1 MHNVRRTEHA
11 FFTLEDDYVLDP
23 VSLLQGI
30 APAPAARARIVA
42 LAVLTGERH
51 RIAQEDWDA
60 LASIPTDAWVAED
73 RYDPGVIRGLLEKG
87 LIVSDCDEPR
97 CRELRERDE
106 ALTGTA
112 WHPYAGLYHF
122 ATRWSGIDIRDGI
135 DGEEDL
141 AALTAAAV
149 RDLVA
154 EHGPPPPELPHVE
167 AAQTV
172 SLPGRIRTEPIY
184 RTLTERRTTRVF
196 DLERPMALDDLDAVL
211 RYVFGCHGYASRV
224 EGVVCIKRTSP
235 SGGGLHPITAYPIVT
250 NVEGVPPGVYHYNA
264 GDHSLAL
271 IYDLSAEEARELA
284 TQFVCGQEYFAA
296 AHVSFVLAARFYR
309 NHWKYRR
316 HPRAYAGMLV
326 DAGHLSQTLYLVAA
340 ELGLGAYVTMA
351 INGRDI
357 ETRLELD
364 GVETG
369 AIAVCGCG
377 PRAARPSP
385 LEPRFSVRPPGGHSV
400 SAASAR

>member
-1 MHNVRRTEHA
+1 VPNVRRTEHA
-11 FFTLEDDYVLDP
+11 FFSLEDDYVLDP

-30 APAPAARARIVA
+30 EPAPAAKAQIVS

-51 RIAQEDWDA
+51 EIAAEDWEV
-60 LASIPTDAWVAED
+60 LVSIPTDGWVAED
-73 RYDPGVIRGLLEKG
+73 RHDPRVIRGLLEKG
-87 LIVSDCDEPR
+87 LLLSDSREPPF
-97 CRELRERDE
+97 REMRERDE
-106 ALTGTA
+106 ALTATA
-112 WHPYAGLYHF
+112 WHPYASLYHF
-122 ATRWSGIDIRDGI
+122 ATRWSGIDIREGI
-135 DGEEDL
+135 DGDEDL
-141 AALTAAAV
+141 AALTKAAV
-149 RDLVA
+149 RDLVT
-154 EHGPPPPELPHVE
+154 EHGYPPSELPHVRATE
-167 AAQTV
+167 TV
-172 SLPGRIRTEPIY
+172 SLPGRIRTEPLY

-235 SGGGLHPITAYPIVT
+235 SGGGLHPITAYPIIT
-250 NVEGVPPGVYHYNA
+250 NVEGVAPGVYHYNA

-271 IYDLSAEEARELA
+271 TQALTADEARELA
-284 TQFVCGQEYFAA
+284 TQFVCGQDYFAA

-340 ELGLGAYVTMA
+340 ELGLGAHVTMA

-357 ETRLELD
+357 ETHLELD
-364 GVETG
+364 SVETG
-369 AIAVCGCG
+369 ALAVCGCG
-377 PRAARPSP
+377 LRAPRFSP
-385 LEPRFSVRPPGGHSV
+385 LEPEFR
-400 SAASAR
+400 ARNPVISP